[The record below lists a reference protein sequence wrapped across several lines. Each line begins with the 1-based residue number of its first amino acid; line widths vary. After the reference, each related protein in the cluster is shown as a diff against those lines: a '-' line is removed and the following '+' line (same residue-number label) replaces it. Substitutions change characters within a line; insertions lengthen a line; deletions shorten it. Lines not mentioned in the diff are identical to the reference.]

1 MAPPNT
7 STTDVGATVL
17 PATGGALDTN
27 PDARQTLPTKP
38 GEAAAEPEKKPDVL
52 PSNLDG
58 KGKPIK
64 KKKEKASKKSPIV
77 VEPIKPSENK

>member
-1 MAPPNT
+1 M
-7 STTDVGATVL
+7 L
-17 PATGGALDTN
+17 PASGGALDTN

-38 GEAAAEPEKKPDVL
+38 GEPAAEAEKKPDVL

-64 KKKEKASKKSPIV
+64 KKKEKVSKKTPVIAT
-77 VEPIKPSENK
+77 PAKPDTNTDTKPSENK